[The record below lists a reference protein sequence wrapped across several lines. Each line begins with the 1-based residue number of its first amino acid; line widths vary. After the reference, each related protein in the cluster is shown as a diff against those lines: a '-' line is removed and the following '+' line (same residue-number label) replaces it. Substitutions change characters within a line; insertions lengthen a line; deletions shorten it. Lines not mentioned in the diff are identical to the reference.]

1 MTGYVRQDTT
11 NNIADGNVINAADF
25 DNEYNAI
32 QAAFNKTT
40 GHAHDGTDAEG
51 APITKVGP
59 SQDVVVSSS
68 TVTPKTD
75 NTIDLGTSLL
85 KFKNIHLSGTINGTT
100 IPSSVTLVSTAA
112 TQTLTNKTIAF
123 SSNTLTDVAGT
134 TATQTLT
141 NKTVVAP
148 VVLASATTTQDGVIV
163 TGRAGG
169 STSLRVTVAPT
180 TLTASRAQTL
190 PDAAGTFVLDTATQ
204 TLTNKTVVAPV
215 VLASTTTTQD
225 GVIVTGRA
233 GGSTSLRVTIA
244 PTTLTAS
251 RAQTLPDAAGTFVLD
266 TATQTLTNKTLNGA
280 ILNDGYTEEVFAVTG
295 TTPALSPTN
304 GSIQTWTLSGNS
316 TPTAGTWAA
325 GQSITLMVDDG
336 LAFTITWTSLPVT
349 WKTDSGVPPT
359 LNTTGITAI
368 QLWKVGTT
376 IYGARVGNA

>member
-190 PDAAGTFVLDTATQ
+190 PDAAGTFVLDA
-204 TLTNKTVVAPV
+204 
-215 VLASTTTTQD
+215 
-225 GVIVTGRA
+225 
-233 GGSTSLRVTIA
+233 
-244 PTTLTAS
+244 
-251 RAQTLPDAAGTFVLD
+251 
-266 TATQTLTNKTLNGA
+266 ATQTLTNKTLTAPTMTGA